1 MDEGENRT
9 HDEGIIMHDDDDD
22 DDDDLLHSDKQ
33 KQH

>member
-22 DDDDLLHSDKQ
+22 DLLHSDKQ